1 MVKPKINSEK
11 HIVQLNRQ
19 TTAGLSIAGL
29 TIVKVVAQSATPNT
43 PEDVTI
49 GTDIKAC
56 YIQLWISGATNDQ
69 SACTVILEKTQND
82 FRIPSPTEM
91 SQLNEYVNKK
101 NILFTFQ
108 GIVGEVSNTNP
119 IPVLDGWYKIP
130 KGKQRFGLGD
140 GLRLVLQA
148 KDTDVENCGL
158 AIFKAYT

>member
-1 MVKPKINSEK
+1 MK
-11 HIVQLNRQ
+11 QD
-19 TTAGLSIAGL
+19 A
-29 TIVKVVAQSATPNT
+29 VATQPV
-43 PEDVTI
+43 DVRI

-69 SACTVILEKTQND
+69 SACTIILEKTQND
-82 FRIPSPTEM
+82 LSIPSPTAM
-91 SQLNEYVNKK
+91 SLLNEYNNKK
-101 NILFTFQ
+101 NVLFTFQ

-140 GLRLVLQA
+140 GLRLILQA
-148 KDTDVENCGL
+148 KDSDIEHCGL